1 MNAPHLRRTGLF
13 MLLLVGITLGFR
25 WTTQA
30 ADKKPA
36 DPAVERARRE
46 VKMLD
51 DLYKTAVVL
60 ITETYVKDESS
71 VSAGEAAQKI
81 FAAMKKN
88 GWHDARLLDASG
100 KPVNAENKPKDEFE
114 RTAIKHIL
122 AGEPQYDEVVK
133 EGDKRFL
140 RAVTVVPCV
149 SQKCTLCHAG
159 FKVGDVMGG
168 IGYKI
173 PVTE

>member
-1 MNAPHLRRTGLF
+1 MFAPVVRRIGISLLFATGIALGLR
-13 MLLLVGITLGFR
+13 
-25 WTTQA
+25 WATQA
-30 ADKKPA
+30 AEKAPA
-36 DPAVERARRE
+36 DPAVARARRE

-100 KPVNAENKPKDEFE
+100 RPVNAENKPKDDFE
-114 RTAIKHIL
+114 RTAIKRIL
-122 AGEPQYDEVVK
+122 AGDAQYDEVVK
-133 EGDKRFL
+133 EGDKRYL
-140 RAVTVVPCV
+140 RAVTVIPCV
-149 SQKCTLCHAG
+149 NNKCLLCHAG

-173 PVTE
+173 PLAE